1 MFSLSL
7 LFTIFGLVLSVE
19 RPSNDAT
26 SLLGMIRNNPN
37 ALVTMFETADKTKVD
52 TIIKLLGGLIN
63 EAKDEIRNINDAD
76 AKCAKAVQNAAD
88 VWAQKISEEAA
99 AKTDYENAQK
109 LTARAE
115 GNLKQIQS
123 IYDAESPR
131 LKKEME
137 IFRKVINILNG
148 IMANDKRN
156 GINLSEEDATEVS
169 AFISLAD
176 QADPVKVKKILDLL
190 NKLFAESSKELGDLT
205 ATLNKARDYLKECE
219 LAEEKA
225 LGRYTAAKAAT
236 VACKRDYDRLVGQC
250 ALRKKAGA
258 ARKNI
263 LFGEMKT
270 LLEVIDLLKGIN
282 A

>member
-190 NKLFAESSKELGDLT
+190 RKLHTASSAELKR
-205 ATLNKARDYLKECE
+205 LNEAVVKAERYLEASE
-219 LAEEKA
+219 LAERKA
-225 LGRYTAAKAAT
+225 LGRYVAGQAAT
-236 VACKRDYDRLVGQC
+236 VAAKKAYDRLVGQC
-250 ALRKKAGA
+250 AVQKKEGA
-258 ARKNI
+258 ARKNV
-263 LFGEMKT
+263 LMGEIKT
-270 LLEVIDLLKGIN
+270 LNQVVGLLKGIN

>member
-7 LFTIFGLVLSVE
+7 LFTLFGLVLSVE
-19 RPSNDAT
+19 RPSSDAT

-63 EAKDEIRNINDAD
+63 EANAEIQDINDAD
-76 AKCAKAVQNAAD
+76 AECAKKVEAAAD
-88 VWAQKISEEAA
+88 YWAKKISEEGL
-99 AKTDYENAQK
+99 AKSELEKAQK
-109 LTARAE
+109 LTAKAE
-115 GNLKQIQS
+115 GMLKTMQG
-123 IYDAESPR
+123 IYNAESPR
-131 LKKEME
+131 LKKEIE
-137 IFRKVINILNG
+137 IFGKVINILKG

-176 QADPVKVKKILDLL
+176 QADPEKVKKILDLL
-190 NKLFAESSKELGDLT
+190 NKLHAASSAELKRISE
-205 ATLNKARDYLKECE
+205 AVAKAQSYL
-219 LAEEKA
+219 AASEKA
-225 LGRYTAAKAAT
+225 EKEASGRYLAAKAAT
-236 VACKRDYDRLVGQC
+236 VAAKKKYDELVGQC
-250 ALRKKAGA
+250 NAQKKEGA

-263 LFGEMKT
+263 LNGEIKT
-270 LLEVIDLLKGIN
+270 LGQVIGLLKGIN

>member
-7 LFTIFGLVLSVE
+7 LLTLFGLVLSVE
-19 RPSNDAT
+19 RPSVDGT

-37 ALVTMFETADKTKVD
+37 ALVTMFDTADKTKVD
-52 TIIKLLGGLIN
+52 TIIKLLGGLVT
-63 EAKDEIRNINDAD
+63 EANAEIGDINDAD
-76 AKCAKAVQNAAD
+76 AECAKAV
-88 VWAQKISEEAA
+88 KA
-99 AKTDYENAQK
+99 AKGVWDAAVAKEAEYKDEHEKAQK
-109 LTARAE
+109 LTAKAE
-115 GNLKQIQS
+115 GMLKTMRG

-131 LKKEME
+131 LKKEIE
-137 IFRKVINILNG
+137 IFRKVMNILNG

-190 NKLFAESSKELGDLT
+190 KKLHTASSAELKRLT
-205 ATLNKARDYLKECE
+205 EAVAKAERYLEECE
-219 LAEEKA
+219 LAERKA
-225 LGRYTAAKAAT
+225 LGRYVAGQAAT
-236 VACKRDYDRLVGQC
+236 VAAKKAYDKLVGQC
-250 ALRKKAGA
+250 AVQKKDGA

-263 LFGEMKT
+263 LSGEIKT
-270 LLEVIDLLKGIN
+270 LNQVIDLLKGIN

>member
-1 MFSLSL
+1 MMLTL
-7 LFTIFGLVLSVE
+7 
-19 RPSNDAT
+19 
-26 SLLGMIRNNPN
+26 N
-37 ALVTMFETADKTKVD
+37 ALKPFRRRQMFGPK
-52 TIIKLLGGLIN
+52 
-63 EAKDEIRNINDAD
+63 
-76 AKCAKAVQNAAD
+76 
-88 VWAQKISEEAA
+88 KISEEAA

-115 GNLKQIQS
+115 GILKQIQS

-156 GINLSEEDATEVS
+156 GINLSEEDATKVG

-176 QADPVKVKKILDLL
+176 QAEPAKVKKILDLL
-190 NKLFAESSKELGDLT
+190 KKLHAASSKELTDLT
-205 ATLNKARDYLKECE
+205 ARLKKARDYLDECE
-219 LAEEKA
+219 LAEIKA

-236 VACKRDYDRLVGQC
+236 VAAKKVYDRLVGQC
-250 ALRKKAGA
+250 ALQKKEGA

-263 LFGEMKT
+263 LTGEIKT
-270 LLEVIDLLKGIN
+270 LEDVIGLLKGIN